1 MPSLP
6 GPIRASAETR
16 GLPFAVSAG
25 RQLQDGSIDESS
37 NPFDGEGPEANA
49 FGLYNMVG
57 NVWEWC
63 DDWFDASEQAK
74 AIWGGSYL
82 CHAS

>member
-1 MPSLP
+1 M
-6 GPIRASAETR
+6 
-16 GLPFAVSAG
+16 
-25 RQLQDGSIDESS
+25 GSIDENS

-74 AIWGGSYL
+74 AIRGGSYL